1 MCDNGVAGGLYGCFL
16 WRESLCSSYLF
27 CSCTNKEGLDS
38 RGNKL
43 QAKIKL
49 DGGKNQLVHLNM

>member
-1 MCDNGVAGGLYGCFL
+1 MLVIFV
-16 WRESLCSSYLF
+16 LF
-27 CSCTNKEGLDS
+27 HSCTNKEGLDS